1 MFITL
6 GKNYLNKSSLNSV
19 RDWSLLSSYIKHLI
33 KWTVTVG
40 GIILIVNMIGLA
52 AYLSINQEL
61 VWAAFMRLLLTYSML
76 EGLMIMLVGCAALF
90 GFKKYIEWPAEE
102 ARRSSKRDRNS
113 GSGRATGSGKSLGVF
128 FVALGMLLFLPSF
141 IVFSFLF

>member
-1 MFITL
+1 MELSNIRQLIKWTIIIGGIIVIVNTIGAVAYLLIIHELDWATFI
-6 GKNYLNKSSLNSV
+6 
-19 RDWSLLSSYIKHLI
+19 RLLSSY
-33 KWTVTVG
+33 
-40 GIILIVNMIGLA
+40 
-52 AYLSINQEL
+52 
-61 VWAAFMRLLLTYSML
+61 LTL

-90 GFKKYIEWPAEE
+90 GFKKYIEWPTEE

-113 GSGRATGSGKSLGVF
+113 GSGKATGSEKSLGVF